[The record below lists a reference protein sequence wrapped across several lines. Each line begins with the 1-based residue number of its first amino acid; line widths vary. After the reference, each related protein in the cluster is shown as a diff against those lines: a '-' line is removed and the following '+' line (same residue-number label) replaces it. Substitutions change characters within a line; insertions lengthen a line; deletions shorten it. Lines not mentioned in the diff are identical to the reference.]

1 MSARANRTSCA
12 ERQQKT
18 PGAGDTR
25 GFPGHKLITFRRLAS
40 ASCASRADPERRG
53 RWRKAGARRG
63 AEFRYTETG
72 VSVKL
77 SVWTLLNTQSD
88 VQRSNLKPLPTG
100 TARNV
105 KSVKI
110 PNNESVCRR
119 IPFSSMNG
127 NVEKRRLSAPK
138 PTGKPVKLTG
148 YLNKP
153 SGGPKLYERNPVPV
167 MSVISDPLKG

>member
-1 MSARANRTSCA
+1 MVCPTKDFFFGHTASTAFRFLRHHTTSDAANTDSI
-12 ERQQKT
+12 
-18 PGAGDTR
+18 PGSPAPTIGVGT
-25 GFPGHKLITFRRLAS
+25 AS
-40 ASCASRADPERRG
+40 
-53 RWRKAGARRG
+53 
-63 AEFRYTETG
+63 TG

-77 SVWTLLNTQSD
+77 SVWILFVTQSE

-105 KSVKI
+105 KSVKN

-127 NVEKRRLSAPK
+127 NVEKRRLSAPT

-148 YLNKP
+148 YF
-153 SGGPKLYERNPVPV
+153 
-167 MSVISDPLKG
+167 